1 MRDILDAL
9 ENVQTNKKKPMDVK
23 KEMNKKP
30 AVMKALSL
38 ESETN
43 EAISEKGRAN
53 LRKMIGDFERMA
65 EDMNLS
71 DESLDSIAMHL
82 DQIMSDVQEIEGV
95 RENKTPGDSH
105 YNKEKA
111 KELAKKDG
119 KDPEKLTYGELQDYI
134 SKAENMKEDDEDDR
148 MAKTDRASVKLD
160 DVKPGLEALLSE
172 LMQDK
177 NEWHDRYDALEKGL
191 RQQGLTDPNA
201 IRMKIYDMDDD
212 IVSYVNIDD
221 VEDKIEALQNLM
233 KMGDADG
240 NDIISTAEFGVSDTV
255 PREELKRDMKSTI
268 KQNHPEVYNKL
279 FMYDV
284 DEQKTTED
292 KFDGYKIHRLGE
304 LQRKIDDVAKDIRLL
319 GKTDSMP
326 GATGAGDLTD
336 QLTTMNKAIQMLQD
350 VIERANSIVPDPLK
364 QYDGS
369 PKIENTEN
377 NMETTT
383 TKVDEGGMKQAEIEV
398 QDWVA
403 KYENH
408 TGVNGDELPKG
419 YLQAMLNSGI
429 MSDAYDQ
436 DEYMAFNKMN
446 GYEDDGDWQE
456 GDMEK
461 FMASSPITGGMFNAI
476 DMIKTKYG
484 IDDDMINSIMGYFD
498 EGKTNQKDTVE
509 VAVED
514 LARVLELAGLGK
526 EVKKAD
532 EQAQAEATSEV
543 ELDEYS
549 NSPDEDYFDTDTQLN
564 KMSGGL
570 NGPKKMYKKEYPGD
584 NPLAVDLEQKLA
596 KMLSDM

>member
-9 ENVQTNKKKPMDVK
+9 ENVQTNVKKPMDMK

-38 ESETN
+38 ESE
-43 EAISEKGRAN
+43 
-53 LRKMIGDFERMA
+53 
-65 EDMNLS
+65 
-71 DESLDSIAMHL
+71 
-82 DQIMSDVQEIEGV
+82 GV
-95 RENKTPGDSH
+95 EENKTPGDSH

-119 KDPEKLTYGELQDYI
+119 KDPEKLSHGELMDYI
-134 SKAENMKEDDEDDR
+134 SKAEKMNESLENMLVDIQDGMGKEEFAKKYPLYVNKYEELRKEAMQDDPHNNESISEEVPR
-148 MAKTDRASVKLD
+148 QYTLPISKHLVKLD
-160 DVKPGLEALLSE
+160 N
-172 LMQDK
+172 MQDAM
-177 NEWHDRYDALEKGL
+177 R
-191 RQQGLTDPNA
+191 RQVLMIPE
-201 IRMKIYDMDDD
+201 MDD
-212 IVSYVNIDD
+212 
-221 VEDKIEALQNLM
+221 
-233 KMGDADG
+233 
-240 NDIISTAEFGVSDTV
+240 
-255 PREELKRDMKSTI
+255 
-268 KQNHPEVYNKL
+268 
-279 FMYDV
+279 
-284 DEQKTTED
+284 
-292 KFDGYKIHRLGE
+292 
-304 LQRKIDDVAKDIRLL
+304 
-319 GKTDSMP
+319 
-326 GATGAGDLTD
+326 GDLTD
-336 QLTTMNKAIQMLQD
+336 QVTTMLKLLDKFDEVMMRSFAIIPESKETDSEAPNTQD
-350 VIERANSIVPDPLK
+350 
-364 QYDGS
+364 
-369 PKIENTEN
+369 TEN

-484 IDDDMINSIMGYFD
+484 IDDEMVNSIMGYFD

-526 EVKKAD
+526 EVIKAD

-570 NGPKKMYKKEYPGD
+570 NGPKKQYKKEYPGD